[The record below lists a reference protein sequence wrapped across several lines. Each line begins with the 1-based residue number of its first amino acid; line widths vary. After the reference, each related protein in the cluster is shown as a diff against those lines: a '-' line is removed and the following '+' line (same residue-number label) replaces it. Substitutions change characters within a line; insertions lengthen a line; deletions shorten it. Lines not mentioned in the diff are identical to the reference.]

1 MTAEHP
7 SETLDEAVRHLRA
20 VIIAGESYRL
30 VVAQVT
36 GMGVTET
43 QALSYWAVY
52 GERGERAATDLG
64 ITSGA
69 ATALLDRL
77 ERRGVAE
84 RQNHPR
90 DRRRVVVALTEA
102 GRAVLEMSHK
112 TLGEA
117 FASVPPDELLAV
129 SAGLGRIA
137 ADLRVASKRLLASSA
152 HGLGRI
158 RRPGE
163 AGVLA
168 EGRVVTGHHGEQPA
182 VGPGLHRPAETL
194 AGASHQQP
202 RVRLGRVLLQQH
214 HALVVRLGQQR
225 GMEVSRPAAD
235 GR

>member
-43 QALSYWAVY
+43 QALSYLAVY
-52 GERGERAATDLG
+52 GERGQNELATDLG

-102 GRAVLEMSHK
+102 GRAVLEMSHR

-129 SAGLGRIA
+129 SEGLGRIA
-137 ADLRVASKRLLASSA
+137 ADLRVASKRLLASSE
-152 HGLGRI
+152 HGLG
-158 RRPGE
+158 GDQ
-163 AGVLA
+163 A
-168 EGRVVTGHHGEQPA
+168 
-182 VGPGLHRPAETL
+182 
-194 AGASHQQP
+194 P
-202 RVRLGRVLLQQH
+202 R
-214 HALVVRLGQQR
+214 
-225 GMEVSRPAAD
+225 
-235 GR
+235 

>member
-1 MTAEHP
+1 VTAEHP

-43 QALSYWAVY
+43 QALSYLAVY
-52 GERGERAATDLG
+52 GERGQNELATDLG

-84 RQNHPR
+84 RRNHPR

-112 TLGEA
+112 TLAEA
-117 FASVPPDELLAV
+117 FASVPSGELLAV
-129 SAGLGRIA
+129 SEGLGRIA
-137 ADLRVASKRLLASSA
+137 ADLRVASKRLLTSSE
-152 HGLGRI
+152 HGLG
-158 RRPGE
+158 E
-163 AGVLA
+163 D
-168 EGRVVTGHHGEQPA
+168 QP
-182 VGPGLHRPAETL
+182 
-194 AGASHQQP
+194 
-202 RVRLGRVLLQQH
+202 
-214 HALVVRLGQQR
+214 
-225 GMEVSRPAAD
+225 SR
-235 GR
+235 